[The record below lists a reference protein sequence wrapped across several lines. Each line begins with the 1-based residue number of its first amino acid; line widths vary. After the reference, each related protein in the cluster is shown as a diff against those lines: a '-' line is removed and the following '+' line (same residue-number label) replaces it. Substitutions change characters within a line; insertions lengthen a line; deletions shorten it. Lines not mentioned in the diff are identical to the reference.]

1 MPKVWM
7 RLASLI
13 LSIAFCALPA
23 SVYAQ
28 TALTEEAAIQRALQ
42 QEGVAERDDA
52 DLRAASA
59 ETDIIGPLANPD
71 FEVGYEGGSESEW
84 QVRVVQP
91 IDLYGV
97 RSARRDAARADAV
110 AAGGDIERRRHLL
123 VAEVRASF
131 VRCAAGFG
139 QLAIWERYVERL
151 EEAERVSTERASAG
165 DAAGYDVRRV
175 RVQLSAARAERL
187 RTRGERDANCALLSA
202 LTGVPDPQ
210 VPLEAITDLDTA
222 TQIRERP
229 DLVAQQRRVDAARY
243 RVSAARRARL
253 PQLALGAG
261 ARRVDDGFSTDYG
274 PVISVGISLPI
285 WNGGGAAVR
294 RQEAFRASL
303 EADLAIATRQ
313 IAAEQNAARSR
324 ALSAREAAT
333 AAMQTRDD
341 ASRLGT
347 IADTAYQSGE
357 VSVVELLDAY
367 EAERDADLLVISL
380 ALDAALAA
388 TQYDL
393 AIGRTY

>member
-7 RLASLI
+7 HQASLI
-13 LSIAFCALPA
+13 LSIALCASPA
-23 SVYAQ
+23 NIYAQ

-42 QEGVAERDDA
+42 QEGIAERDDA
-52 DLRAASA
+52 DQRAASA
-59 ETDIIGPLANPD
+59 QTDIIGPLANPD
-71 FEVGYEGGSESEW
+71 LEVGYEGGSESEW
-84 QVRVVQP
+84 QLRVVQP

-97 RSARRDAARADAV
+97 RSARRDAAQADAV
-110 AAGGDIERRRHLL
+110 AAGGDIERRRQLL
-123 VAEVRASF
+123 VAEVRTSY
-131 VRCAAGFG
+131 VRCAAGAG
-139 QLAIWERYVERL
+139 QLSIWERYVERL
-151 EEAERVSTERASAG
+151 EEAERVSTERANAG

-187 RTRGERDANCALLSA
+187 RTTGERDANCALLSA

-222 TQIRERP
+222 RQTGERP
-229 DLVAQQRRVDAARY
+229 DLIAQQQRIAAANY

-261 ARRVDDGFSTDYG
+261 VRRVDDGFSTDYG
-274 PVISVGISLPI
+274 PLISLGISLPI

-294 RQEAFRASL
+294 RQEAARASL

-313 IAAEQNAARSR
+313 IEAEQNAARSR
-324 ALSAREAAT
+324 ASSAREAAI

-341 ASRLGT
+341 ASRLGA

-357 VSVVELLDAY
+357 ISVVELLDAY

-393 AIGRTY
+393 AIGRTD